1 MTLENLGHAR
11 TSGDIN
17 LIATMMALGIPLDPV
32 CPVSLIDRDGMAYS
46 TYHVCEYSA
55 DGIES
60 SDEVSEFWAGLK
72 ASPANHGYRHIS
84 EFIRSRPRGIQRSSD
99 LLDFAVDYLTGRG
112 HRLPG
117 IRSLGD
123 IPDFVAALPNDEAS
137 YVLAYVWNREVC
149 YQLHKLATRKVFY
162 EDGEGDDTRRAIID
176 TRLPKW
182 KAKEILARL
191 EG

>member
-17 LIATMMALGIPLDPV
+17 LIATMMALGIPLDPT
-32 CPVSLIDRDGMAYS
+32 CPVSMIDRDGDAYS
-46 TYHVCEYSA
+46 AYYVCEYSA

-60 SDEVSEFWAGLK
+60 SDMISAYWAGHES
-72 ASPANHGYRHIS
+72 APPDHGYRYIS
-84 EFIRSRPRGIQRSSD
+84 EFIRSRPKGIQRTSD
-99 LLDFAVDYLTGRG
+99 LLDFAVDCLTQRG
-112 HRLPG
+112 HRLTG
-117 IRSLGD
+117 FQSIVD
-123 IPDFVAALPNDEAS
+123 IPDFVAALPNHEAS
-137 YVLAYVWNREVC
+137 YILAYVWNREVC
-149 YQLHKLATRKVFY
+149 YQLHKLASRKVFY
-162 EDGEGDDTRRAIID
+162 EDGQGDDTRRAIID